1 MLLRQKACG
10 FVLLLIAVAAGGVD
24 LCAQDKS
31 ESPAPK
37 VQDAPLPTPP
47 SNIASQSSTTPS
59 PDHNAEQE
67 KNPKRILGIIPNFQ
81 TTNDTPQN
89 RAPLTPRQKYALA
102 WHHMFDFSVHFGNVI
117 QAAMQ
122 QASNS
127 DPRYGQGWGAFGQR
141 FGAAEAD
148 QAVSSFLTFGFLP
161 HLLKQDPR
169 YFRRGKGSAWSRLHY
184 AATRTVITRTDSGR
198 PAFNAS
204 QVFGQLAQAGI
215 SRAYYPREDRNV
227 AGTFESWGMN
237 LAFTSG
243 YNVLKEYYPDLVRV
257 VFHRHHEPKASIQ
270 PAPQTNPQK

>member
-1 MLLRQKACG
+1 MPLRQKACG
-10 FVLLLIAVAAGGVD
+10 FILLLIAIAAGGAD
-24 LCAQDKS
+24 LRAQDKP

-47 SNIASQSSTTPS
+47 SNTASQSSTPFS
-59 PDHNAEQE
+59 PDHSAEQE

-89 RAPLTPRQKYALA
+89 RAPLTSKQKYTLA
-102 WHHMFDFSVHFGNVI
+102 WHHMFDFSAHFGNAL

-127 DPRYGQGWGAFGQR
+127 DPHYGQGWGAYGQR

-148 QAVSSFLTFGFLP
+148 QAVSSFFTLGFLP
-161 HLLKQDPR
+161 HVLKQDPR
-169 YFRRGKGSAWSRLHY
+169 YFRRGKGSAWSRIRY
-184 AATRTVITRTDSGR
+184 AATRTVITRTDSGT
-198 PAFNAS
+198 PTFNAS

-215 SRAYYPREDRNV
+215 SNAYYPREDRDV
-227 AGTFESWGMN
+227 AGTFEGWGMN

-243 YNVLKEYYPDLVRV
+243 YNVLKEYYPDLVRTV
-257 VFHRHHEPKASIQ
+257 SHRHHEPKASIQ
-270 PAPQTNPQK
+270 PAPPANPEK